1 MKTRQDAWTEENDLL
16 LAETVLRHVREGS
29 TQLNAFEEVG
39 DKLDRTSAACGFRW
53 NAVVRH
59 NYEKALQLAKKQRKQ
74 RQRILGKDQGGKKK
88 LLYNPPV
95 PALDES
101 LTGSLAAAEQPESQ
115 PTFDLSMLEQDDKQ
129 IDAALMAEVQ
139 DLMNKNQEQKDYSAE
154 TALELAEI
162 PVQETPARVTQT
174 NHPSPVRHTVPP
186 TGLTMGHVIAYLQSL
201 SGSSLQVD
209 IYKSENERL
218 KREINSLRKQNEE
231 LQQKINRLE
240 ENTNTMQED
249 YETLMKIMNRAR
261 KLALFEEE
269 ERPATKFKMDRNG
282 NLEKVAE

>member
-59 NYEKALQLAKKQRKQ
+59 SYEKALQLAKKQRKQ
-74 RQRILGKDQGGKKK
+74 RQRILGKDQSGKKK

-95 PALDES
+95 PTIDDS
-101 LTGSLAAAEQPESQ
+101 LTASLPAAELNNGDQPS
-115 PTFDLSMLEQDDKQ
+115 FDLSILEQDDKQ
-129 IDAALMAEVQ
+129 IDAALMAEMQEFV
-139 DLMNKNQEQKDYSAE
+139 NKDKTPKDYSVE
-154 TALELAEI
+154 TAEELAEI
-162 PVQETPARVTQT
+162 PAKTVETPVSRTA
-174 NHPSPVRHTVPP
+174 PVRYTVPP

-201 SGSSLQVD
+201 SGSSLQID

-218 KREINSLRKQNEE
+218 KREINSLRKQNED
-231 LQQKINRLE
+231 LQNKITSLE

-261 KLALFEEE
+261 KLALFDEE
-269 ERPATKFKMDRNG
+269 ERSATKFKMDRNG

>member
-95 PALDES
+95 PTLDES
-101 LTGSLAAAEQPESQ
+101 LTGSLPEAEQPEAQ
-115 PTFDLSMLEQDDKQ
+115 PTFDLSMLEQDDRQ
-129 IDAALMAEVQ
+129 IDAALMAEMQ
-139 DLMNKNQEQKDYSAE
+139 DLVNKNQEQKDYSTEAATEMAE
-154 TALELAEI
+154 M
-162 PVQETPARVTQT
+162 PVQELQPRVTQT
-174 NHPSPVRHTVPP
+174 VKTAPARHTVPP

-218 KREINSLRKQNEE
+218 KREINSLRKHNEE